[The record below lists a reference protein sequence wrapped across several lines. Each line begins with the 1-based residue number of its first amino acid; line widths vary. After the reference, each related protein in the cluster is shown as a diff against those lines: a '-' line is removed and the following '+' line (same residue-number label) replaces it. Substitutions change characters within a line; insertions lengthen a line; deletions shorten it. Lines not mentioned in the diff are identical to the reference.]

1 MRLELHAFI
10 DFEDDGLWGVAPAFA
25 LVRARLVPIG
35 AGSTRFRGG
44 QSSHGQLYER
54 SGVASN
60 VPIAFGEL
68 VVEPQSQENALSEII
83 AQRQP

>member
-1 MRLELHAFI
+1 MQALQAFV
-10 DFEDDGLWGVAPAFA
+10 EVKVAM
-25 LVRARLVPIG
+25 
-35 AGSTRFRGG
+35 
-44 QSSHGQLYER
+44 GQLYER

-68 VVEPQSQENALSEII
+68 VVEPQSQESALSEIV